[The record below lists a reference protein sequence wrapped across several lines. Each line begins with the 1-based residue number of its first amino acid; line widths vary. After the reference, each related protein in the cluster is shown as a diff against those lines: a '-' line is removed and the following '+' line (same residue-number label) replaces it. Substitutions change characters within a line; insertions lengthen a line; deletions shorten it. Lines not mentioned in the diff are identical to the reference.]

1 MTIFTESDLDGLLE
15 PFGVPVIAFA
25 ETGDQFEF
33 IAIFNKGQKVFD
45 EMMNV
50 IAMNTNLVCKSSDV
64 ETLDQANPI
73 YVNNTKYLVREILAD
88 GTGITTLE
96 LINE

>member
-1 MTIFTESDLDGLLE
+1 MTIFLESDLDGLLE

-25 ETGDQFEF
+25 ETGEQFEF

-50 IAMNTNLVCKSSDV
+50 IAMNTNLVCKTSDV
-64 ETLDQANPI
+64 ETLDQSNPI
-73 YVNNTKYLVREILAD
+73 YVDNKNYLVREISSD
-88 GTGITTLE
+88 GTGITTIE
-96 LINE
+96 IINE